1 MLPWLQ
7 LPDEVSVSFQTCFPE
22 HSIEIDTI
30 DTLISTKLIDDT
42 QILALLN
49 MLLPDLRLRRPTSTT
64 LLLNSP
70 SPGPF
75 RPKFVSTFINNS
87 WIYMFIEEKHIFNA
101 WI

>member
-22 HSIEIDTI
+22 HSIEIDTQ
-30 DTLISTKLIDDT
+30 ISTTLIDDT
-42 QILALLN
+42 QILPLLN